1 MLDNQR
7 VGRNILSLRR
17 GRAWTQ
23 VELAGR
29 VGVSHQAV
37 SKWEQGECLPDL
49 DVLLQLSRMFDTSME
64 SILLDEEAAAIPV
77 AAPLA
82 APAPSRPADQRA
94 EQSSSLWAQALEA
107 LRRRVSGLSFDTWLK
122 GTSATYD
129 DGVCLVY
136 SPNAFSAEWLRHRY
150 TPLIIEV
157 LEALTGE
164 RGIEVRCLVGPPP
177 KERIV

>member
-1 MLDNQR
+1 MLDNQQ
-7 VGRNILSLRR
+7 VGRNIWNLRR
-17 GRAWTQ
+17 GQAWTQ

-49 DVLLQLSRMFDTSME
+49 DVLLQLSRLFDTSME
-64 SILLDEEAAAIPV
+64 SILLDEEAAEASAV
-77 AAPLA
+77 HST
-82 APAPSRPADQRA
+82 PSRLGDERA
-94 EQSSSLWAQALEA
+94 EQSTSLWAEALEE
-107 LRRRVSGLSFDTWLK
+107 LRRRVSGPSFNTWLRD
-122 GTSATYD
+122 THATYD

-157 LEALTGE
+157 LGALTGE
-164 RGIEVRCLVGPPP
+164 RGIEVRCLVGHPP